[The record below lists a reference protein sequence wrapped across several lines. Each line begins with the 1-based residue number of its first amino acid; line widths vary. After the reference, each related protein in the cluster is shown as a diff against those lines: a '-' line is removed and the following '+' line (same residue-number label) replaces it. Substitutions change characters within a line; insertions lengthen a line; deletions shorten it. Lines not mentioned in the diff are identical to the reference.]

1 MRTNILAGITLLAG
15 VTAVAVISVG
25 IYSVQTTPYVL
36 SQEKVQEVYDKIYA
50 ASGEDLKNKRPI
62 KWVED
67 NDGINAYATYYTIV
81 VFKGLGDAVKN
92 DDELALVI
100 GHELSHI
107 TMGHI
112 LKKSEGEE
120 SREHESL
127 SDKMGSFYMMKAGY
141 NVCKGRGFFLNLQK
155 LGMKG
160 GISHPNTMWRY
171 NQLNVGCGGDM
182 K

>member
-1 MRTNILAGITLLAG
+1 MRTNILAGVTLLA
-15 VTAVAVISVG
+15 VTSVG

-36 SQEKVQEVYDKIYA
+36 SQEKVSAVYDKIYA

-67 NDGINAYATYYTIV
+67 NNINAYATYYIIV
-81 VFKGLGDAVKN
+81 VFNGLGDAVKN

-107 TMGHI
+107 TMGHV
-112 LKKSEGEE
+112 LNKTESDEE

-160 GISHPNTMWRY
+160 GTSHPNTMWRY
-171 NQLNVGCGGDM
+171 NQLNVGCG

>member
-1 MRTNILAGITLLAG
+1 MRINILAGVTLLA
-15 VTAVAVISVG
+15 VTSVG

-36 SQEKVQEVYDKIYA
+36 SQEKVSAVYDKIYA

-62 KWVED
+62 KYVED
-67 NDGINAYATYYTIV
+67 DDKINAYATYYTIV
-81 VFKGLGDAVKN
+81 VLKGLGDVVKN

-107 TMGHI
+107 TMGHV
-112 LKKSEGEE
+112 LKQSEGEE

-155 LGMKG
+155 VGVKG
-160 GISHPNTMWRY
+160 GNSHPNTMWRY
-171 NQLNVGCGGDM
+171 NQLNVGCGGDT

>member
-1 MRTNILAGITLLAG
+1 MGTNILAGVTLLA
-15 VTAVAVISVG
+15 VTSVG

-36 SQEKVQEVYDKIYA
+36 SQEKVQAVYDKIYA

-62 KWVED
+62 KWVKD
-67 NDGINAYATYYTIV
+67 NNNINAYATYYTIV
-81 VFKGLGDAVKN
+81 VFKGLGDVVKN

-107 TMGHI
+107 TMGHV
-112 LKKSEGEE
+112 LNKTE
-120 SREHESL
+120 SAEVSQEHESL

-155 LGMKG
+155 VGIKG
-160 GISHPNTMWRY
+160 GKTHPNTMWRY
-171 NQLNVGCGGDM
+171 NQLNVRCG

>member
-1 MRTNILAGITLLAG
+1 MRTNLLAGIALLA
-15 VTAVAVISVG
+15 VTSAG

-36 SQEKVQEVYDKIYA
+36 SQEKVQAVYDKIYA

-62 KWVED
+62 KWVGD
-67 NDGINAYATYYTIV
+67 NNNINAYATYYTIV
-81 VFKGLGDAVKN
+81 VLKGLGDVVKN

-107 TMGHI
+107 TMEHV
-112 LKKSEGEE
+112 LKKTESAEE

-141 NVCKGRGFFLNLQK
+141 SVCKGRVFFLNLQK
-155 LGMKG
+155 VGMKG
-160 GISHPNTMWRY
+160 GNTHPNTMWRY
-171 NQLNVGCGGDM
+171 NQLNVGCGGDA